1 MLNQGKLFQFLIRD
15 LLFLN
20 NKLSTLNW
28 FDYLFKV
35 KTTGDFM
42 RVSRCDTWS
51 FGPLVFI
58 TIVQIY
64 FLALVQIA
72 TNPFLIRRHLF

>member
-35 KTTGDFM
+35 KTTGDFK
-42 RVSRCDTWS
+42 RVS
-51 FGPLVFI
+51 
-58 TIVQIY
+58 
-64 FLALVQIA
+64 
-72 TNPFLIRRHLF
+72 